1 MKGWRSDTQLTLLS
15 RIPIMLLSFMSV
27 VLLTRLLGPEGNG
40 VYTYTYTVLNLLLAI
55 FGFQLDGSLTFFLP
69 KKEID
74 KSEVLSTIGFLSL
87 MFLVL
92 MIVFLTIVV
101 FFIPGVD
108 QYFIPPGQDKLFFF
122 GFLIISF
129 ILRHATQLIW
139 GTMRGFF
146 RFKAFNSF
154 SLLWYLIPV
163 MVYGALFIMS
173 IKSFSLPLISY
184 FKIILMT
191 EGLLVLAGV
200 VILFSKN
207 KISFSA
213 NYKKL
218 MKPVFNYSRKNL
230 MAYMG
235 HYFNKRLDVWFVQ
248 HFKGTIALG
257 QYGLAT
263 QISNFVSEA
272 LVPFNQVLFPYITGS
287 EPDKHKMMVGRI
299 ARLNFAFST
308 FAAAIIFISARWFI
322 PLLFGKEFSLAIAPT
337 MVLSVGIIFISQ
349 RLIFSNYFKA
359 TNHIKYVIRASWTGV
374 AMTILFD
381 ILLIPSYGILGAA
394 IATVIAY
401 ATTSLLL
408 MIQASGKLGLG
419 LLDIL
424 LIKRSDITW
433 LLNRGKEN
441 DPD

>member
-15 RIPIMLLSFMSV
+15 RIPIMLLSFISV

-40 VYTYTYTVLNLLLAI
+40 VYTYAYTVLNLLLAI
-55 FGFQLDGSLTFFLP
+55 FGFQLDGSLTYFLP
-69 KKEID
+69 KKD
-74 KSEVLSTIGFLSL
+74 NVKSEVLSTIGFLSL
-87 MFLVL
+87 LFLFML
-92 MIVFLTIVV
+92 IVFLAIVV
-101 FFIPGVD
+101 FIIPGAY
-108 QYFIPPGQDKLFFF
+108 QFFIPPGQDKIFFF
-122 GFLIISF
+122 VFLIISF
-129 ILRHATQLIW
+129 TLRHATQLIW

-163 MVYGALFIMS
+163 IVYGALFVMS
-173 IKSFSLPLISY
+173 TQSFSLPLLSY
-184 FKIILMT
+184 FKIIVVT

-200 VILFSKN
+200 IILFSKN

-218 MKPVFNYSRKNL
+218 MNPVFNYSRKNL

-235 HYFNKRLDVWFVQ
+235 HFFNKRLDVWFVQ
-248 HFKGTIALG
+248 HFKGTLALG

-263 QISNFVSEA
+263 QISNFISEA

-287 EPDKHKMMVGRI
+287 DPDQHKMMVGRI

-308 FAAAIIFISARWFI
+308 ITALIIFISARWFI
-322 PLLFGKEFSLAIAPT
+322 PLLFGNQFSPAINAT
-337 MVLSVGIIFISQ
+337 MILSIGIIFISQ

-359 TNHIKYVIRASWTGV
+359 TNNIKYVIRAAWIGV

-381 ILLIPSYGILGAA
+381 ILLIPTYGIVGAA
-394 IATVIAY
+394 VATVIAY
-401 ATTSLLL
+401 GTTSLLL
-408 MIQASGKLGLG
+408 IVQASGKLGFNLA
-419 LLDIL
+419 DIL
-424 LIKRSDITW
+424 LLRRSDIRW
-433 LLNRGKEN
+433 LLSRGKEN
-441 DPD
+441 EPD